1 MIAILII
8 SFNTLD
14 LTLRCLQS
22 VFACADGFEL
32 EVIVVD
38 NASADG
44 SPQAIEQQFP
54 QVKLIRNP
62 TNAGFGAANN
72 LAMAAASPA
81 ADYFLLLNS
90 DAFLSPGALKAMVAI
105 MEAQPAVGLV
115 GPRLEYAPGKL
126 QQSVYYF
133 PSPGRAW
140 LESLWITA
148 VTPVR
153 SGWDDLR
160 HWPHDSDWLCPWVI
174 GACMLVRR
182 AVYQQVGGFDEAMF
196 MYAEETDWQKR
207 IAGAGWKIA
216 FTPRALVTHLG
227 GASSASSKPKIS
239 QMSLDSQNYF
249 IRKHHGPL
257 GLFVFRIANI
267 VGAIARILF
276 WTLIRLA
283 KPARRQQATAKIA
296 LFKYIAHQQ
305 SRLLTQPPGRQKAG
319 TKELE
324 VRS

>member
-1 MIAILII
+1 MISILII
-8 SFNTLD
+8 SFNTRD
-14 LTLRCLQS
+14 LTLRCLES
-22 VFACADGFEL
+22 VFACADGFDL

-72 LAMAAASPA
+72 IAMAAAHPS
-81 ADYFLLLNS
+81 ADFFLLLNS
-90 DAFLSPGALKAMVAI
+90 DAFLSPGALKAMMSI
-105 MEAQPAVGLV
+105 LEAQPAVGLV

-148 VTPVR
+148 IAPVR
-153 SGWDDLR
+153 CGWDDLR

-182 AVYQQVGGFDEAMF
+182 KVYTQVGGFDEAMF

-207 IAGAGWKIA
+207 IANAGWKIA
-216 FTPRALVTHLG
+216 FTHRAVVAHLG
-227 GASSASSKPKIS
+227 GASSANSKPKIS
-239 QMSLDSQNYF
+239 RMALESHNYF
-249 IRKHHGPL
+249 IRKHHGWA
-257 GLFVFRIANI
+257 GLFSFRIANI
-267 VGAIARILF
+267 CGAIARILF
-276 WTLIRLA
+276 WTLIRVA
-283 KPARRQQATAKIA
+283 KSARRQQAAGKIS
-296 LFKYIAHQQ
+296 LYKYIALQQ
-305 SRLLTQPPGRQKAG
+305 SRSLLCKTHGNTPVNK
-319 TKELE
+319 
-324 VRS
+324 

>member
-1 MIAILII
+1 MLSILII
-8 SFNTLD
+8 SFNTRD
-14 LTLRCLQS
+14 LTLRCLKS
-22 VFACADGFEL
+22 VFACADGFDL

-44 SPQAIEQQFP
+44 SPQAIEQQYP

-72 LAMAAASPA
+72 LAMAAACPA

-140 LESLWITA
+140 LESLWISA

-160 HWPHDSDWLCPWVI
+160 HWPHDSEWLCPWVI

-182 AVYQQVGGFDEAMF
+182 AVYQQVGGFDEDMF
-196 MYAEETDWQKR
+196 MYSEETDWQKR
-207 IAGAGWKIA
+207 IAKAGWKIA
-216 FTPRALVTHLG
+216 FTPKAVVTHLG
-227 GASSASSKPKIS
+227 GASSANAKPKIS

-249 IRKHHGPL
+249 IRKHHGTI
-257 GLFVFRIANI
+257 GLLSFRLANI
-267 VGAIARILF
+267 VGATARIVF
-276 WTLIRLA
+276 WTLIRIV
-283 KPARRQQATAKIA
+283 KPGRQEQAIGKIA
-296 LFKYIAHQQ
+296 LYKYIAYQQ
-305 SRLLTQPPGRQKAG
+305 SRLLIRETNRDASLN
-319 TKELE
+319 E
-324 VRS
+324 

>member
-1 MIAILII
+1 MLSILII
-8 SFNTLD
+8 SYNTRD

-22 VFACADGFEL
+22 VFACTDGFNL

-44 SPQAIEQQFP
+44 SPEAIAREFP

-62 TNAGFGAANN
+62 RNAGFGAANN
-72 LAMAAASPA
+72 LAMAAASPQ

-90 DAFLSPGALKAMVAI
+90 DAFLSPGSLTAMVNI
-105 MEAQPAVGLV
+105 MVTQPGVGLV

-148 VTPVR
+148 ITPVR

-160 HWPHDSDWLCPWVI
+160 HWPHDTDWLCPWVI

-182 AVYQQVGGFDEAMF
+182 NVYEQIGGFDEAMF

-207 IAGAGWKIA
+207 IAKAGWKIA
-216 FTPRALVTHLG
+216 FTPKALVTHLG
-227 GASSASSKPKIS
+227 GASSAGSKPKIS
-239 QMSLDSQNYF
+239 QMALDSHNYF
-249 IRKHHGPL
+249 IRKHHGPA
-257 GLFVFRIANI
+257 GLLSFRVANI
-267 VGAIARILF
+267 CGAVARILF
-276 WTLIRLA
+276 WTLIRIA
-283 KPARRQQATAKIA
+283 KPARQQQAVGKIS
-296 LFKYIAHQQ
+296 LYKYIAHQQ
-305 SRLLTQPPGRQKAG
+305 GRSLLCKTTRMAPVGPAN
-319 TKELE
+319 TK
-324 VRS
+324 